1 MATATT
7 PKRPLTTTRSS
18 RPPSPSK
25 PAPVESTSVN
35 NAPTR
40 PPSRP
45 SSALFASPG
54 PSASAD
60 PTRAPSPT
68 KRASSS
74 AFTSSSRAPSPTK
87 HPRASAR
94 LAPTASSS
102 SFSLRSTASTS
113 AHARTSSA
121 SSLAPSTSTSLSA
134 TAGGLAAQDED
145 DDRPRRRAGFGPP
158 ATPTR
163 RVGGAFAG
171 AGNTAEPAREEE
183 EDEDQDEDDGTE
195 TETEEDD
202 KDGKAQNVVVCLRV
216 RPPKPGSSS
225 SSSSST
231 APIYTFNPATSSL
244 SLAPSHPT
252 LVKRFGST
260 AAAGPHAQ
268 PRALS
273 DDYEFR
279 FDLLHLHPSPTS
291 DLYDARVRPVVR
303 AALAG
308 FNGTVFAYGQ
318 TASGKTFTMTGSA
331 AEPGII
337 PLAIDELFALIHA
350 QRSRRRFAL
359 RVAFL
364 EIYNEQLRD
373 LLAAPP
379 GPGAPAAG
387 GGGGAARGPE
397 IVENGTVKGLTEREV
412 ALPGDVLDVLREG
425 ETRRRVGATDWNERS
440 SRSHC
445 VFIVTIESMSKKDGT
460 ARTSRLNLI
469 DLAGSESATG
479 QEERRKEGAFINKS
493 LLTLGTVIG
502 KLTDHPSPSSSS
514 SSSSSAPPQHI
525 PYRDSKLTRLL
536 QPALSGNSRVAV
548 VCTVSPD
555 PEQAQETLSTLK
567 FARRA
572 KMVVTKAERGVLVNK
587 DTLLAQYSSQIA
599 SLRSQI
605 ASLESASAGPSS
617 SSSSTNAA
625 PPDAALLSRL
635 GLAEERATTAAQAV
649 AEKDAELERL
659 RALLDK
665 TRSLVLTG
673 PELERSARRVS
684 GTGTGAGEGGAAGRW
699 DELLSP
705 SRSRSLRLGT
715 PGARCASDGMGALG
729 LGRPGG
735 TGARDLR
742 ASVGGRLAE
751 EDEGREKEAALTAQL
766 AAAQASLA
774 DLTSTSAS
782 TAAELASLHAQL
794 AHDASTADALRARV
808 ADLEASVPSLQG
820 ELDALRRERDELRA
834 AVAQAQARCDE
845 VQAAR
850 DDDAR
855 ALEARLGASEGAR
868 SAAAAALE
876 AASSSGRDAQD
887 ALRAADARLVELD
900 AERAALV
907 RRLAAQNAASG
918 TRDEAVASLERQ
930 VASTQA
936 ELASVAA
943 ARDAAALASREHVS
957 SLESERDLALKRVDA
972 AEQRVRDVEELAAL
986 HRSEHVAAQAQT
998 SRERE
1003 AAARALGAE
1012 LERVRADL
1020 GQQRDKVERLER
1032 RLEHY
1037 ERLEAQ
1043 RTTYERHRHA
1053 GTDALKTRLAEL
1065 QARASTPVPH
1075 VAGAGS
1081 APLSRSVSGAS
1092 RASSLSASSASASTS
1107 ATSALVSVDMEAHVE
1122 LQVRNDELAAR
1133 IGELERLAGERQ
1145 DAREVEAEAAQRE
1158 AGELRSAVDLQKRQL
1173 DETEARAEDWRQKY
1187 LAVQVLLDQL
1197 TAAAATSP
1205 TPLPSNSSDTE
1216 NRRPSS
1222 LFLPDTSRASST
1234 SRRPPLVASHSSHS
1248 RTPSS
1253 PGPTSS
1259 SSTTTGTGTGVGVGA
1274 TWLASRPPPLPYSPH
1289 QRDAEAA
1296 AQRKKRRET
1305 IAKDLARLREGKVV
1319 GDKREGWEDTAG
1331 SPAASPSPTKSEFG
1345 VGAFAGGGGG
1355 KGRR

>member
-1 MATATT
+1 MGT
-7 PKRPLTTTRSS
+7 TTTRPASRASS

-25 PAPVESTSVN
+25 PPVAESVN
-35 NAPTR
+35 NAPSR
-40 PPSRP
+40 PSSRP
-45 SSALFASPG
+45 SSALFISPG
-54 PSASAD
+54 PSSSND
-60 PTRAPSPT
+60 TTRAPSPT

-74 AFTSSSRAPSPTK
+74 SSLSCRAPSSPTK
-87 HPRASAR
+87 PQPRSTSAAR
-94 LAPTASSS
+94 LPPPTSSS
-102 SFSLRSTASTS
+102 SFSLRSTMSTAAGAG

-121 SSLAPSTSTSLSA
+121 SSLAPSTSFH
-134 TAGGLAAQDED
+134 AGGLAAAAEEADEAD
-145 DDRPRRRAGFGPP
+145 EGDEDRPRRRAGFGPMT
-158 ATPTR
+158 TPTR
-163 RVGGAFAG
+163 RVQGARGQGGDKVDEG
-171 AGNTAEPAREEE
+171 GREDDDD
-183 EDEDQDEDDGTE
+183 EDEDEDEDDGTE

-216 RPPKPGSSS
+216 RPSKPGSSS
-225 SSSSST
+225 STTTST
-231 APIYTFNPATSSL
+231 APIYTFNPTTSSL

-252 LVKRFGST
+252 LVKRFGSASQH
-260 AAAGPHAQ
+260 AA

-318 TASGKTFTMTGSA
+318 TASGKTFTMTGSS

-337 PLAIDELFALIHA
+337 PLAIDELFALIHQ

-364 EIYNEQLRD
+364 EIYNEMLRD
-373 LLAAPP
+373 LLAAP
-379 GPGAPAAG
+379 GGAGAGGAAG
-387 GGGGAARGPE
+387 GAGGGRGPE

-425 ETRRRVGATDWNERS
+425 EARRRVGATDWNERS

-502 KLTDHPSPSSSS
+502 KLTDNPSSSSSS

-572 KMVVTKAERGVLVNK
+572 KMVVTKAERGILVNK

-605 ASLESASAGPSS
+605 ASLESVSSGASS
-617 SSSSTNAA
+617 SSSSSSSNA
-625 PPDAALLSRL
+625 PDAALLSRL
-635 GLAEERATTAAQAV
+635 GLAEERATSAAQAV

-684 GTGTGAGEGGAAGRW
+684 GAGAGAGAGQGGGGGRW

-705 SRSRSLRLGT
+705 SRSRSLRLG
-715 PGARCASDGMGALG
+715 GASGQRCASDGTGALG

-766 AAAQASLA
+766 AAAQASFA
-774 DLTSTSAS
+774 DLTSSSAV
-782 TAAELASLHAQL
+782 ELASLRAQL
-794 AHDASTADALRARV
+794 AQDASTADNLRTRIAS
-808 ADLEASVPSLQG
+808 LEASVANLQS
-820 ELDALRRERDELRA
+820 ELDTLRHERDELRA
-834 AVAQAQARCDE
+834 AVAQAQARCDA
-845 VQAAR
+845 VQATR
-850 DDDAR
+850 DDDVR
-855 ALEARLGASEGAR
+855 ALEVRLGAAEEAHG
-868 SAAAAALE
+868 AAAAALE
-876 AASSSGRDAQD
+876 AATSAARDAQG
-887 ALRAADARLVELD
+887 ALQVKDVRLAELD
-900 AERAALV
+900 AERSALE
-907 RRLAAQNAASG
+907 RRLAAQDAASG

-930 VASTQA
+930 VASAQA

-943 ARDAAALASREHVS
+943 ARDAATLASLEHVS

-986 HRSEHVAAQAQT
+986 HRTEHVAAQAQT
-998 SRERE
+998 ARERE
-1003 AAARALGAE
+1003 AAERALGAE

-1075 VAGAGS
+1075 VGGPGS
-1081 APLSRSVSGAS
+1081 ATLSRSVSGAS

-1107 ATSALVSVDMEAHVE
+1107 ATSAPPGVDMEAHVE

-1133 IGELERLAGERQ
+1133 VGELERLAAERQ

-1187 LAVQVLLDQL
+1187 LAVQRLLEQL
-1197 TAAAATSP
+1197 TAAASP
-1205 TPLPSNSSDTE
+1205 TPPPPTSSDTE

-1222 LFLPDTSRASST
+1222 LFLPDTSRTSST
-1234 SRRPPLVASHSSHS
+1234 SRRPPLVASQSSHT

-1259 SSTTTGTGTGVGVGA
+1259 SSTTGTGVGA

-1289 QRDAEAA
+1289 QRDAELA

-1319 GDKREGWEDTAG
+1319 GDKREGWEDGG

-1345 VGAFAGGGGG
+1345 VGALGGG

>member
-1 MATATT
+1 MATAST
-7 PKRPLTTTRSS
+7 PKRPLTTTRPASRASS

-25 PAPVESTSVN
+25 PESVN
-35 NAPTR
+35 NAPSR

-54 PSASAD
+54 PTSSTD
-60 PTRAPSPT
+60 TTRAPSPT

-74 AFTSSSRAPSPTK
+74 AFSLASSRAPSPTK
-87 HPRASAR
+87 PQPRTSAR
-94 LAPTASSS
+94 PPASSS
-102 SFSLRSTASTS
+102 SFSLRSTTSVSTSTS

-121 SSLAPSTSTSLSA
+121 SSLAPSGSF
-134 TAGGLAAQDED
+134 AGGLAAQDED
-145 DDRPRRRAGFGPP
+145 DEEEDRPRRRAGFGPP

-163 RVGGAFAG
+163 RVRGAFAE
-171 AGNTAEPAREEE
+171 AGEKAGRAGEGSDCARDE
-183 EDEDQDEDDGTE
+183 EDDEEDDDGTE

-216 RPPKPGSSS
+216 RPPKPGSA
-225 SSSSST
+225 SSSST
-231 APIYTFNPATSSL
+231 APIYTFNPATSCL
-244 SLAPSHPT
+244 SLAASHPT
-252 LVKRFGST
+252 LVKRFGSS
-260 AAAGPHAQ
+260 GHHA

-273 DDYEFR
+273 NDYEFR

-318 TASGKTFTMTGSA
+318 TASGKTFTMSGSP

-364 EIYNEQLRD
+364 EIYNEALRD
-373 LLAAPP
+373 LLAAPAPP
-379 GPGAPAAG
+379 GPGGAPGGAA
-387 GGGGAARGPE
+387 AARGPE

-425 ETRRRVGATDWNERS
+425 EARRRVGATDWNERS

-502 KLTDHPSPSSSS
+502 KLTDPHHGPSSSS
-514 SSSSSAPPQHI
+514 ASTQHI

-605 ASLESASAGPSS
+605 ASLESVPSAASSA
-617 SSSSTNAA
+617 TLAA
-625 PPDAALLSRL
+625 PDDALLSRL
-635 GLAEERATTAAQAV
+635 GLAEERASSAAQAV

-684 GTGTGAGEGGAAGRW
+684 GAALGAGAGAAAAGW

-715 PGARCASDGMGALG
+715 PGQRCASDGMGSLG

-774 DLTSTSAS
+774 DLTSSSAS
-782 TAAELASLHAQL
+782 SSAELASLRAQL

-808 ADLEASVPSLQG
+808 ADLETSVASLQR
-820 ELDALRRERDELRA
+820 ELDALRQERDELRA
-834 AVAQAQARCDE
+834 AVAQARARCDE

-850 DDDAR
+850 DVDVRALETRLVAAEEARDAAAV
-855 ALEARLGASEGAR
+855 ALEARS
-868 SAAAAALE
+868 SAA
-876 AASSSGRDAQD
+876 RDAQD
-887 ALRAADARLVELD
+887 ALRAKDARLVELD
-900 AERAALV
+900 AERVALE
-907 RRLAAQNAASG
+907 RRLAAQDAASG

-936 ELASVAA
+936 ELASVSA
-943 ARDAAALASREHVS
+943 ARDAAALASLEHVS

-972 AEQRVRDVEELAAL
+972 AEQRVRDVEELATL

-998 SRERE
+998 ARERE
-1003 AAARALGAE
+1003 AAERALGAE

-1075 VAGAGS
+1075 VAGPGS
-1081 APLSRSVSGAS
+1081 AALSRSVSGAS

-1107 ATSALVSVDMEAHVE
+1107 ATSALPGADMEAHVE
-1122 LQVRNDELAAR
+1122 LQVRNDELAAHV
-1133 IGELERLAGERQ
+1133 GELERLARERQ

-1187 LAVQVLLDQL
+1187 LAVQRLLDQL
-1197 TAAAATSP
+1197 TATAAASP
-1205 TPLPSNSSDTE
+1205 TPPPSSSSDTE

-1259 SSTTTGTGTGVGVGA
+1259 SSTTGVGVGA

-1319 GDKREGWEDTAG
+1319 GDKREGWEDA

-1345 VGAFAGGGGG
+1345 VGALGGAT
-1355 KGRR
+1355 RRR